1 MAMRH
6 IKNTSQHRIPVTISV
21 IKPDQS
27 TLTVELQYG
36 ESILVNDTGSATN
49 SVIIQ
54 VKKGNITMSDEF
66 PETMVPYEKCTIS
79 QNVNDEIDSEEIA
92 KIETTE
98 EFPFQNEII
107 EAETVQDIIEQPAET
122 QKKAGRPKGSTKKK
136 RGRPKGTTKKKKLKT
151 LKKLEQQNNNA
162 EQNEQQQ

>member
-6 IKNTSQHRIPVTISV
+6 IKNTSPNRIPITLSV
-21 IKPDQS
+21 MRPDKS

-66 PETMVPYEKCTIS
+66 PETMVPYEKCIIS
-79 QNVNDEIDSEEIA
+79 ENINDEIDSEEIS
-92 KIETTE
+92 KIESSE
-98 EFPFQNEII
+98 EILSQDEISGPEIVQEVAAQSNEVI
-107 EAETVQDIIEQPAET
+107 
-122 QKKAGRPKGSTKKK
+122 KKAGRPKGSTKKK

-151 LKKLEQQNNNA
+151 IKKIEQQNNSA
-162 EQNEQQQ
+162 EQNEQQ